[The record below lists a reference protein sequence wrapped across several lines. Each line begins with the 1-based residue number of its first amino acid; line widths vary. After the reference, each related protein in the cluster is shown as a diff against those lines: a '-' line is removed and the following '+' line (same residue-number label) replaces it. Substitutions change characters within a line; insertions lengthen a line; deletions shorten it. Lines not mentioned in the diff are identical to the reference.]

1 MTSSVSRATLDAL
14 ARRLDELAADFPT
27 SPADVDPV
35 ALTDHIGLLAH
46 HLDHLTART
55 QDRLATT
62 QPVYLPERH
71 VLAELADAARA
82 ITGAPTSWPKH
93 SPTPRTPSA
102 RRPSPTSRPPT
113 CATTRPPR
121 GSSPARSTPPP
132 APS

>member
-1 MTSSVSRATLDAL
+1 MTSSVSQATLDAL

-46 HLDHLTART
+46 HLDHLTGQT
-55 QDRLATT
+55 QDRL
-62 QPVYLPERH
+62 
-71 VLAELADAARA
+71 
-82 ITGAPTSWPKH
+82 
-93 SPTPRTPSA
+93 
-102 RRPSPTSRPPT
+102 
-113 CATTRPPR
+113 ATTRPPR